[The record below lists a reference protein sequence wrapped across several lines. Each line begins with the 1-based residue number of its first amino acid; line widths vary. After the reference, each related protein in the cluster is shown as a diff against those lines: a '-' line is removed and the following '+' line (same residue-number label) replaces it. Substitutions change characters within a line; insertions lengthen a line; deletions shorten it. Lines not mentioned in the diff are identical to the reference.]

1 MSDFPVSSAG
11 FNAVN
16 LLQHTGSA
24 KGTGPGQLAHAAKEF
39 ESILLSQW
47 LQGAECSFGS
57 VPGADDDADP
67 GDEQMKSFAV
77 QSLAKA
83 FTDSG
88 GIGLAKL
95 VSKALDG
102 QAAAPATSLPAA
114 PKVR

>member
-1 MSDFPVSSAG
+1 MSDFAISQAG
-11 FNAVN
+11 LNTVN
-16 LLQHTGSA
+16 LLRNSPPA
-24 KGTGPGQLAHAAKEF
+24 KGTAPTQLAHAAKEF
-39 ESILLSQW
+39 ESILLGQW
-47 LQGAECSFGS
+47 LQGAESSFGS
-57 VPGADDDADP
+57 VPGADDEADA

-102 QAAAPATSLPAA
+102 KDAAAGTGLPGGA
-114 PKVR
+114 R